1 MDSRQLKYFI
11 AVAEER
17 NISRAAERLHLS
29 QPPLTRHIQA
39 LEDEM
44 GVLLFKRTSWGVE
57 LTGAGEALLAHARNI
72 RDHLTLAFEH
82 TRSQAQGKT
91 ERVDVGAFGA
101 VLLTYIPSLLDA
113 FKRRHPDVET
123 DLHNL
128 PKDQMV
134 EALRQGRLLAFFD
147 RTDPGLPDLQSER
160 VLQEPVLVAMHASN
174 PLASASTIDFEEL
187 RDEPMIGNVSARDTK
202 TLLQVLARHYGF
214 EPHVAQRSN
223 NLISAVSMVA
233 AGFGSA
239 LVPQSLRILTLPNV
253 VYRPLTADT
262 EVSMDVHCIYRSGPV
277 SPLLRDFLTVVRSTG
292 NSGN

>member
-57 LTGAGEALLAHARNI
+57 LTGAGEALLVHARNI

-128 PKDQMV
+128 PKDQMI

-174 PLASASTIDFEEL
+174 PLASASTVDFVEL

-262 EVSMDVHCIYRSGPV
+262 EVSMDVHCIYRSGP
-277 SPLLRDFLTVVRSTG
+277 SSLLRDFLTVVRSTG